1 PGLTVTVAQMLDAL
15 ESVAGAA
22 ARARVSVQ
30 PDERIKAIVQS
41 WPARFA
47 TMRADALGYR
57 GDSDILAIVRA
68 HRATLGDG
76 AAA

>member
-1 PGLTVTVAQMLDAL
+1 MLDAL

-41 WPARFA
+41 WPARFDTA
-47 TMRADALGYR
+47 RAQALGFEADAGFDEVVAAYAA
-57 GDSDILAIVRA
+57 SQRA
-68 HRATLGDG
+68 EGTPS
-76 AAA
+76 